1 MEIVELV
8 SIDRQSAVGE
18 DLKYGVEVSKDIA
31 AQECVLVSSAEHI
44 APSECNVE
52 HIVFSLKAEEGNV
65 TGVER
70 SVLLFGRYTSFDVA
84 NYIRHCLL
92 LQNKKVC
99 YRFYIKPR
107 E

>member
-18 DLKYGVEVSKDIA
+18 DLKYGVEVSEDIA
-31 AQECVLVSSAEHI
+31 AQECVFVSSAEHI

-65 TGVER
+65 TCCSGGTLALMLPTTLGIV
-70 SVLLFGRYTSFDVA
+70 YSF
-84 NYIRHCLL
+84 
-92 LQNKKVC
+92 KTK
-99 YRFYIKPR
+99 RFVIGFI
-107 E
+107 

>member
-1 MEIVELV
+1 M
-8 SIDRQSAVGE
+8 
-18 DLKYGVEVSKDIA
+18 
-31 AQECVLVSSAEHI
+31 CVREHI